1 MNIKGIKQRA
11 MQLLVNCQ
19 PQFIRI
25 LTIMMLIGL
34 IQTLFLEL
42 PAFLGIITLGVLIA
56 FLPFS
61 HGYVVSSLKIVR
73 NNYESLTDEDAWVGF
88 KRFKE
93 LFPTYFLSALIL
105 CGIIFV
111 FTFFLTIIFII
122 MLGGMLGSL
131 SYYAGA
137 EDILISMVRYAPMA
151 LFLLMIFVLLIIV
164 VIYIISQFLF
174 AVPYLLEQYHMKNG
188 RAISESVKFMRGHM
202 VDLFKLD
209 ISFLGW
215 ILLEVF
221 ISGLVM
227 ALLGDS
233 IFVTLLASAA
243 SGLFSIYTYYPKY
256 QLSRAIFFEEIAYRR
271 YGMESV
277 QSTIVDQDELVGE

>member
-25 LTIMMLIGL
+25 
-34 IQTLFLEL
+34 
-42 PAFLGIITLGVLIA
+42 
-56 FLPFS
+56 
-61 HGYVVSSLKIVR
+61 
-73 NNYESLTDEDAWVGF
+73 
-88 KRFKE
+88 
-93 LFPTYFLSALIL
+93 
-105 CGIIFV
+105 
-111 FTFFLTIIFII
+111 LTIIFII

-256 QLSRAIFFEEIAYRR
+256 QLSRTIFFEEIAYRR

>member
-227 ALLGDS
+227 AL
-233 IFVTLLASAA
+233 
-243 SGLFSIYTYYPKY
+243 
-256 QLSRAIFFEEIAYRR
+256 
-271 YGMESV
+271 
-277 QSTIVDQDELVGE
+277 

>member
-11 MQLLVNCQ
+11 TQLLMNCQ

-42 PAFLGIITLGVLIA
+42 PIFLGILTLGVLIV

-73 NNYESLTDEDAWVGF
+73 NNHESLSDEDAWVGF

-93 LFPTYFLSALIL
+93 LFPTYLLSALII
-105 CGIIFV
+105 CGITFV
-111 FTFFLTIIFII
+111 FTFFLTIIFMI
-122 MLGGMLGSL
+122 MIGGMLGSL

-137 EDILISMVRYAPMA
+137 EDILIAMVRYAPMA
-151 LFLLMIFVLLIIV
+151 LFSLMIFVLLIIIV
-164 VIYIISQFLF
+164 VYIISQFLF
-174 AVPYLLEQYHMKNG
+174 AVPYLLEQYHMRNG
-188 RAISESVKFMRGHM
+188 RAISESMKFIRGHM
-202 VDLFKLD
+202 IDLFKLD

-215 ILLEVF
+215 IFLEVF

-243 SGLFSIYTYYPKY
+243 AGLFSIYTYYPKY

-277 QSTIVDQDELVGE
+277 QSTTVDQDEFIGE

>member
-1 MNIKGIKQRA
+1 MNIKSIKQRA
-11 MQLLVNCQ
+11 IELLVNCQ

-42 PAFLGIITLGVLIA
+42 PVFLGILTLGVLIV

-73 NNYESLTDEDAWVGF
+73 NNHESLSDEDAWVGF

-93 LFPTYFLSALIL
+93 LFPTYLLSALII
-105 CGIIFV
+105 CGITFV
-111 FTFFLTIIFII
+111 FAFFLTIIFII
-122 MLGGMLGSL
+122 MIGGILGSL

-137 EDILISMVRYAPMA
+137 EDVLISMVRYAPMA
-151 LFLLMIFVLLIIV
+151 LFSIMIFALLIIIV
-164 VIYIISQFLF
+164 VYIISQFLF

-188 RAISESVKFMRGHM
+188 RAISESMKFIRGHM
-202 VDLFKLD
+202 IDLFKLD
-209 ISFLGW
+209 ISFIGW
-215 ILLEVF
+215 IFLEVF

-243 SGLFSIYTYYPKY
+243 AGLFSIYTYYPKY

-277 QSTIVDQDELVGE
+277 QSTTVDQDEFIGE